1 MEHMRFILGTLIRL
15 ALAAGYS
22 YGAYRMG
29 GSHKMGLIFVA
40 LSAPLWGVLLKK
52 PIVEGLAS
60 YFRWAKQQPYM
71 RWQGQYYEF
80 ENTHIRVFE
89 DDYGHLWFCD
99 KDVLKALGQSVG
111 KTYRLAYAEADYR
124 AIPGERLNGFS
135 ENAVILVV
143 SRIRHPSA
151 GKFKF
156 WLEREVL
163 APHHKKR
170 EKAGLPPS
178 ARHQAK
184 DPFRPM
190 GDNKA

>member
-1 MEHMRFILGTLIRL
+1 
-15 ALAAGYS
+15 
-22 YGAYRMG
+22 MG
-29 GSHKMGLIFVA
+29 GSHKIGLIFVA

-52 PIVEGLAS
+52 PIVEGLGN

-71 RWQGQYYEF
+71 RWQGRYYEF
-80 ENTHIRVFE
+80 ESVHIRVFE

-99 KDVLKALGQSVG
+99 KDVLRALGQSVA
-111 KTYRLAYAEADYR
+111 KTYRLAYAETDYR
-124 AIPGERLNGFS
+124 AIPGERLKGFS

-190 GDNKA
+190 GGNKA